1 MADGGLATRSL
12 MTRSLENRWV
22 RLALTI
28 AIGLAGGWLFTRL
41 GTPLPWMLGALAA
54 TMICSMAGLPLQV
67 PQLFRR
73 LWIIVLGIMLGST
86 FTAETFDHLLHW
98 GGSFLGMILVV
109 TVGTMLAAWFYRQV
123 GRFDKHTALF
133 CASPG
138 GLGEMMILGPALGG
152 DERTIVLCHATRIVM
167 VMALIPPAYAL
178 IEGYIPPPDL
188 GAGGSILGADMGDLA
203 LLIVTG
209 FIGAFIAKLLRL
221 PAWQMFGSMTASAL
235 IHAGGITDAK
245 PPIELVAFAQAVI
258 GSGAGARFAGV
269 KPRELLKPMV
279 LGAIATIGLLVLAAG
294 AAYFV
299 AVALNL
305 DFRAVHLSY
314 SPGGFA
320 EMSLIAL
327 TLGIEAPF
335 VAVHHMGRIFMV
347 VMMAG
352 VVGRYLKRKSG
363 VLED

>member
-1 MADGGLATRSL
+1 
-12 MTRSLENRWV
+12 
-22 RLALTI
+22 
-28 AIGLAGGWLFTRL
+28 
-41 GTPLPWMLGALAA
+41 
-54 TMICSMAGLPLQV
+54 
-67 PQLFRR
+67 
-73 LWIIVLGIMLGST
+73 
-86 FTAETFDHLLHW
+86 
-98 GGSFLGMILVV
+98 
-109 TVGTMLAAWFYRQV
+109 
-123 GRFDKHTALF
+123 
-133 CASPG
+133 
-138 GLGEMMILGPALGG
+138 
-152 DERTIVLCHATRIVM
+152 
-167 VMALIPPAYAL
+167 
-178 IEGYIPPPDL
+178 
-188 GAGGSILGADMGDLA
+188 MGDLA

-235 IHAGGITDAK
+235 IHAGGMTDAK

-279 LGAIATIGLLVLAAG
+279 LGAIATVGLLVLAAG
-294 AAYFV
+294 AAYVV
-299 AVALNL
+299 AVALDL

>member
-1 MADGGLATRSL
+1 MSRSALATHVVD
-12 MTRSLENRWV
+12 NRWA

-28 AIGLAGGWLFTRL
+28 TIGLAGGWLFARL

-54 TMICSMAGLPLQV
+54 TMIGSMAGLPLQV

-73 LWIIVLGIMLGST
+73 LWIIVLGVMLGSA

-98 GGSFLGMILVV
+98 GGSFLGMIAVV
-109 TVGTMLAAWFYRQV
+109 SLGTVLAAWFYRKV
-123 GRFDKHTALF
+123 GRFDKQTALF

-138 GLGEMMILGPALGG
+138 GLGEMLILGPALGG

-178 IEGYIPPPDL
+178 IEGYVPPPDL
-188 GAGGSILGADMGDLA
+188 GAGGSILDADFYDLA
-203 LLIVTG
+203 LLIATG
-209 FIGAFIAKLLRL
+209 FGGAFIAKLLRL

-235 IHAGGITDAK
+235 IHAYGVTEAK
-245 PPIELVAFAQAVI
+245 PPLELVAFAQAVI

-269 KPRELLKPMV
+269 NPRELLKPMV
-279 LGAIATIGLLVLAAG
+279 LGAIATVGLLLLAAG
-294 AAYFV
+294 AAYLV
-299 AVALNL
+299 ATALGL

-347 VMMAG
+347 VFMAG
-352 VVGRYLKRKSG
+352 IIGRMMKRKQ
-363 VLED
+363 EAENA